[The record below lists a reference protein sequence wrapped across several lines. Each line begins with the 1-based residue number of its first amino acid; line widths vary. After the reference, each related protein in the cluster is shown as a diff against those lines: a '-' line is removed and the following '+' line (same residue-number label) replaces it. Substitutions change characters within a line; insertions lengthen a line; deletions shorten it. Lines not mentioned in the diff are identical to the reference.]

1 MTGVVTDAS
10 GALVPDTAVVL
21 ANPHTGVSFTTKT
34 DSKGSYR
41 FSNVP
46 PGPGYT
52 VTFTHDGF
60 ANTQINNLELQVANT
75 RTQDARLQ
83 VGAAQTVEVS
93 ASGQDM
99 TINTTDATVGN
110 NISPEVLN
118 ELPVLVRDTPSALFT
133 LQPGVTTGGT
143 SITTGSITG
152 SRTDQTQVTVDGLD
166 VNDLATGQPFSIV
179 GKEPVDAT
187 QEFRGTVSGFAVDN
201 GPGAGGQYQLVTKSG
216 TNQFHGNIN
225 EYHRDAAMASNF
237 WFNNNSHIRKP
248 NYIRNQFGG
257 NIGGPLKHNKA
268 FVFFNLY
275 DSRILQSAVVNRT
288 VPLDSFR
295 AGNIGYVLAKDANGN
310 TCTRTSRQN
319 TTPQCIGFYT
329 PAQVASL
336 DPAGI
341 GEDAAVFALINSRYP
356 HANNVAG
363 GGDGVNTGFYTFDA
377 AEPDNEINYTG
388 RLDYDLT
395 SKHRI
400 FGVATVNRENAIQ
413 GAPQFDVDG
422 IAGSPTFIDRSY
434 RWAAGDLW
442 TISSNKVNQ
451 FSIGET
457 VQDYEFP
464 RPNLN
469 PNGANLI
476 SFSGGTT
483 SLMTSPYL
491 SPSNAQGRRVPIP
504 EVADNF
510 QWLKGSHSIQVG
522 GFFKYITAY
531 DHTTLD
537 YNSASIG
544 LGGQVTG
551 LNPSLR
557 PSNIL
562 SSSTAANEWDTAFAG
577 ALGRIASISQQFN
590 YNASGKA
597 LPLAT
602 GSQRR
607 YRYYQ
612 SMAYLGDSWKV
623 TPSLTLS
630 YGVNWQYFSVPYET
644 NGLESVPEIVNANGG
659 AVPATFDTYFNDRL
673 KAANTTGATA
683 VPLFQYVLGGK
694 ANNGPAVYAPQWH
707 DIAPRFAF
715 SWNPS
720 WDRNTV
726 FRGGI
731 SMVYDRTVTGAV
743 LYQQDQHSYLFQQTV
758 SNNNGSSSNPSGS
771 LATDPRVGAKLAYTA
786 PNPPPSP
793 SRPFLP
799 FVDDAAGDYNGTP
812 NLPYGLQNGGAFNSM
827 IDAHLKTPY
836 EIVLNFGMQHQF
848 PAGFVLKM
856 DYAGR
861 LGRRLLG
868 QADANQVLDNNDPK
882 SSQVFS
888 RAMANATIASRLCN
902 NGAAV
907 VADCLATLQ
916 AQPWFENVA
925 GPGLQAAY
933 GAPTRYKTKDGTRI
947 QNWTSFLAY
956 EYGTLIPNGDL
967 ADTAQALSYFT
978 DYNVLMSPQFSED
991 TFYTNKGFSSY
1002 NGLLVTLHKNRT
1014 HGLAFEA
1021 NYTFSHSIDNTSLI
1035 ANQIAYGGYGFV
1047 CDPLHMR
1054 ECRGNSDFDV
1064 TQIFN
1069 GWMNYQLPFG
1079 HGRAWANSTPLLLDE
1094 IIGGWEVSAVVNQ
1107 HSGFAWGTVSN
1118 AFVPSY
1124 SNDAPAFF
1132 NGINNDVRA
1141 NITKNSSGQVN
1152 IFSKGSAV
1160 ANEFSGPVGFDIG
1173 PRNSLRGPG
1182 YFMMDAGLAK
1192 NFALWPERHINLQFR
1207 GDFYNVL
1214 NHPNFAT
1221 PSQPGSNT
1229 DITNA
1234 QFGVITATTG
1244 PNSSQRIG
1252 QVSARIEF

>member
-10 GALVPDTAVVL
+10 GALVPDTTVVL
-21 ANPHTGVSFTTKT
+21 TNPHTGVSFTTRT

-41 FSNVP
+41 FANVP
-46 PGPGYT
+46 PGSGYT

-60 ANTQINNLELQVANT
+60 SATQINNLELQVANT
-75 RTQDARLQ
+75 RTEDAKLQ

-99 TINTTDATVGN
+99 TINTTDATIGN
-110 NISPEVLN
+110 NVAPEVLN
-118 ELPVLVRDTPSALFT
+118 QLPVQVRDSPSALFT
-133 LQPGVTTGGT
+133 LQPGVTSGGT
-143 SITTGSITG
+143 SITTGSVTG

-187 QEFRGTVSGFAVDN
+187 EEFRGTVSGFAVDN

-216 TNQFHGNIN
+216 TNHFHGNIN

-237 WFNNNSHIRKP
+237 WFNNNSHIAKP

-257 NIGGPLKHNKA
+257 ALGGPILKHDKA
-268 FVFFNLY
+268 FFFFNLY
-275 DSRILQSAVVNRT
+275 DSRIVQSTVVNRT

-295 AGNIGYVLAKDANGN
+295 AGNIGYVLATDAAGN
-310 TCTRTSRQN
+310 PCPRTSRQDSN
-319 TTPQCIGFYT
+319 PQCIGFYT
-329 PAQVASL
+329 PAQVAAL
-336 DPAGI
+336 DPAGL
-341 GEDAAVFALINSRYP
+341 GEDAAVFNLINTRYP
-356 HANNVAG
+356 HANNPAG

-377 AEPDNEINYTG
+377 PEPDNEINYTG
-388 RLDYDLT
+388 RIDYNL
-395 SKHRI
+395 SSRHRL

-413 GAPQFDVDG
+413 GPSQFAADG

-469 PNGANLI
+469 PAGANLI
-476 SFSGGTT
+476 TFSGGTT
-483 SLMTSPYL
+483 SLMDDPYL

-504 EVADNF
+504 EIADNF

-522 GFFKYITAY
+522 GFFKYITAF

-537 YNSASIG
+537 YNSAEIG

-557 PSNIL
+557 PSATATSPGIL
-562 SSSTAANEWDTAFAG
+562 ASSTAANEWDTAFAA
-577 ALGRIASISQQFN
+577 ALGRVGAINQQFN
-590 YNASGKA
+590 YDASGKA

-612 SMAYLGDSWKV
+612 SMAYVGDSWKV

-630 YGVNWQYFSVPYET
+630 YGLNWQYFSVPYET
-644 NGLESVPEIVNANGG
+644 NGLESVPEIVNGSGN
-659 AVPATFDTYFNDRL
+659 AVPATFDAYFNDRL
-673 KAANTTGATA
+673 KAANTTGPNA

-694 ANNGPAVYAPQWH
+694 ANNGPAVYSPQWH

-715 SWNPS
+715 AYNPS

-726 FRGGI
+726 FRGGLA
-731 SMVYDRTVTGAV
+731 MVYDRTVTGAV

-758 SNNNGSSSNPSGS
+758 PNNYGSSSDPAGS
-771 LATDPRVGAKLAYTA
+771 LASDPRLGSALAYNA

-793 SRPFLP
+793 SRPFFP
-799 FVDDAAGDYNGTP
+799 FVDDAAGDYNNTP

-827 IDAHLKTPY
+827 IDANLKTPY
-836 EIVLNFGMQHQF
+836 EIVANFGMQHQF

-861 LGRRLLG
+861 FGRRLLG
-868 QADANQVLDNNDPK
+868 QADANQVLDNTDPT
-882 SSQVFS
+882 SSQAFS
-888 RAMANATIASRLCN
+888 QAMANATIAARACN
-902 NGAAV
+902 AV
-907 VADCLATLQ
+907 GKCLANLQ

-933 GAPTRYKTKDGTRI
+933 GAPSRYHMA
-947 QNWTSFLAY
+947 NWTSFLAY

-978 DYNVLMSPQFSED
+978 PYNTLMSPQFSED

-1002 NGLLVTLHKNRT
+1002 NGLLVTLHKNMA
-1014 HGLAFEA
+1014 HGLAFEG

-1047 CDPLHMR
+1047 CDVLRMR

-1069 GWMNYQLPFG
+1069 GWVTYQLPFG
-1079 HGRAWANSTPLLLDE
+1079 HGRAWANSTPRFLDE
-1094 IIGGWEVSAVVNQ
+1094 LIGGWDVSAVVNQ
-1107 HSGFAWGTVSN
+1107 HSGFAWGTVAN

-1132 NGINNDVRA
+1132 NGINSDVRA
-1141 NITKNSSGQVN
+1141 NINKNSAGQVN
-1152 IFSKGSAV
+1152 IFSKGTAV
-1160 ANEFSGPVGFDIG
+1160 ASEFSGPIGFDVG
-1173 PRNSLRGPG
+1173 PRNNLRGPG
-1182 YFMMDAGLAK
+1182 YFMMDSGLAK
-1192 NFALWPERHINLQFR
+1192 NFAISQDRGINLQLR
-1207 GDFYNVL
+1207 GDFFNVL

-1221 PSQPGSNT
+1221 PNQPNSNT